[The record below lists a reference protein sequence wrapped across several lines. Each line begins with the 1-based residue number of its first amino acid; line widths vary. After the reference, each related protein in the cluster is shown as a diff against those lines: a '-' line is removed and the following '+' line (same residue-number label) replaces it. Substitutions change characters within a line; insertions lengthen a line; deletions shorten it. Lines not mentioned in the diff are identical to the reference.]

1 MVLGALTATYVG
13 EALNG
18 SAALKA
24 LIETINTGAATAEA
38 DTTSI
43 IVIPVGSKVS
53 LWKIVRAAA

>member
-13 EALNG
+13 EAANG

-24 LIETINTGAATAEA
+24 LIETINTGAATAGA

-43 IVIPVGSKVS
+43 VLIPTGQNISV
-53 LWKIVRAAA
+53 WKYVRAAS

>member
-24 LIETINTGAATAEA
+24 LIETINTGAATAGA

>member
-1 MVLGALTATYVG
+1 MALGALTATYVG

-24 LIETINTGAATAEA
+24 LIETINTGAATAGA

>member
-13 EALNG
+13 EAANG
-18 SAALKA
+18 SAALKT
-24 LIETINTGAATAEA
+24 LIETINVGAATAGA

-43 IVIPVGSKVS
+43 LLIPTGHNVS